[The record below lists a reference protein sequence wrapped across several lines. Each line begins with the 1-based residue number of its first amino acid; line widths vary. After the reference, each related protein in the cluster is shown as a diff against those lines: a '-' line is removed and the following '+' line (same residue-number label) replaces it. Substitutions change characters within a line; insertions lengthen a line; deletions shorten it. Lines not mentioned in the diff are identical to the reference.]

1 MPSDKHN
8 LRPARASDKHNLR
21 PARAT
26 DLISS
31 LINVALHFSRF
42 GPRCAFSPTAGATML
57 ASWCYLCTPLISH
70 SFFTPQPHKVMIC
83 GRHVLASVQDIKIAE
98 ALLMLCLAYY
108 VMKYKTSSTLLKCL
122 RHFGFRGMGHAFH
135 EHILRIF
142 HIMAGWIA
150 EMLFMLFFAYTAV

>member
-1 MPSDKHN
+1 
-8 LRPARASDKHNLR
+8 
-21 PARAT
+21 
-26 DLISS
+26 
-31 LINVALHFSRF
+31 
-42 GPRCAFSPTAGATML
+42 ML

-142 HIMAGWIA
+142 HSYNGWMDCRDAFHAVLCLYFCVTARQNIA
-150 EMLFMLFFAYTAV
+150 EYEAYWLMGIPIINLWGVHFTSIFSVFFVMLPFAYIAV